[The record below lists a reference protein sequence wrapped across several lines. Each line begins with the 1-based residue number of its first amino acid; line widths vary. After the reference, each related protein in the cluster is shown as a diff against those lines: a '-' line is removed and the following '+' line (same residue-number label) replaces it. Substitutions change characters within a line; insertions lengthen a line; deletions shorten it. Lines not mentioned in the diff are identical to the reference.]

1 MNLICN
7 IAWIVIA
14 MLNCFRNHQ
23 TDVVKPTHVDVV
35 PMPESQSNCQGAKKP
50 CCKKKLTISSST
62 GLSES
67 IRSIPFFLYRTC
79 WYSNSPKFHVSPRWA
94 QDFPKRLL
102 QCCPVAVAMFCCG
115 KSSVAEPVV
124 YRRDVPIRGA
134 PPNSDHS
141 VPFRVADVWRVI
153 FRWVY
158 LLGNQKGKEAKHQ
171 KIPSIWNVCS
181 LCFNLSPSH
190 PKKTGHENS
199 SQNPRPLCF
208 LRSLV
213 GASPKR
219 LGHWFYRSASG
230 RRCFQPNF
238 RSRRLRGWEASSG
251 VGSGA
256 TTAGAA
262 VEICRVSGGGKQ
274 VVEVWGSSRNRETKV
289 VIVGRK
295 LVWIFFVFFF
305 GGHGWVFGG
314 MRYAFCPWNL
324 YTFPIELWPMT
335 QCS

>member
-1 MNLICN
+1 MGVF
-7 IAWIVIA
+7 AW
-14 MLNCFRNHQ
+14 
-23 TDVVKPTHVDVV
+23 
-35 PMPESQSNCQGAKKP
+35 QS
-50 CCKKKLTISSST
+50 
-62 GLSES
+62 
-67 IRSIPFFLYRTC
+67 
-79 WYSNSPKFHVSPRWA
+79 
-94 QDFPKRLL
+94 
-102 QCCPVAVAMFCCG
+102 
-115 KSSVAEPVV
+115 
-124 YRRDVPIRGA
+124 
-134 PPNSDHS
+134 
-141 VPFRVADVWRVI
+141 
-153 FRWVY
+153 
-158 LLGNQKGKEAKHQ
+158 KGKEAKHQ

-190 PKKTGHENS
+190 PKKTGHENP

-295 LVWIFFVFFF
+295 LVWIFFVFFLEDTDEF
-305 GGHGWVFGG
+305 WWMRFFFLPMKSLYFSNWVV
-314 MRYAFCPWNL
+314 ANDSVL
-324 YTFPIELWPMT
+324 IELQIRGSSHGVRLISSSWEGPRSWEQIWNNKQWP
-335 QCS
+335 SGPPDVDWVLP

>member
-1 MNLICN
+1 MWFRGSPYPVYPLLFVPNLL
-7 IAWIVIA
+7 VQQ
-14 MLNCFRNHQ
+14 FRNF
-23 TDVVKPTHVDVV
+23 T
-35 PMPESQSNCQGAKKP
+35 
-50 CCKKKLTISSST
+50 
-62 GLSES
+62 
-67 IRSIPFFLYRTC
+67 
-79 WYSNSPKFHVSPRWA
+79 VSPRWA

-141 VPFRVADVWRVI
+141 VPFRVADVWRVM
-153 FRWVY
+153 FRWVF
-158 LLGNQKGKEAKHQ
+158 LLGNQKERRQNTKKFLQFETSALSA
-171 KIPSIWNVCS
+171 SIS
-181 LCFNLSPSH
+181 LQVIK
-190 PKKTGHENS
+190 KKTGHENP

-305 GGHGWVFGG
+305 GGHGWVLVDEICFLP
-314 MRYAFCPWNL
+314 MKSL
-324 YTFPIELWPMT
+324 YFSNWVVANDSVLIELQIRGSSHGVVSWFPAAGKSPEAGEQIWNNKQWP
-335 QCS
+335 SGPPDVDWVLP